1 MTSLIDN
8 QVADLVVKIRNVRT
22 DDKLI
27 ELLGLVKST
36 GDMSVEDST
45 LSLLKKLRNTLS
57 EIDPISVTDYMEWT
71 MIQAARVY
79 IHRITEHKRL
89 LVA

>member
-8 QVADLVVKIRNVRT
+8 QIADLIVKIRKART

-27 ELLGLVKST
+27 ELLDFFKGT
-36 GDMSVEDST
+36 GDKIAEESKFT
-45 LSLLKKLRNTLS
+45 LLKQLRIELS
-57 EIDPISVTDYMEWT
+57 KIDPISVTDYMEWT

-79 IHRITEHKRL
+79 IHRIMEHKRL

>member
-8 QVADLVVKIRNVRT
+8 QIADLIVKIRKART

-27 ELLGLVKST
+27 ELLDFFKGA
-36 GDMSVEDST
+36 GDKIAEESKFT
-45 LSLLKKLRNTLS
+45 LLKQLRIELS
-57 EIDPISVTDYMEWT
+57 KIDPISVTDYMEWT

-79 IHRITEHKRL
+79 IHRIMEHKRL

>member
-1 MTSLIDN
+1 MTSLIDS
-8 QVADLVVKIRNVRT
+8 QIADLIVKIRKART
-22 DDKLI
+22 DDKLVELLDFFKGAGDKIAEESKFTLLKQLRI
-27 ELLGLVKST
+27 ELSK
-36 GDMSVEDST
+36 
-45 LSLLKKLRNTLS
+45 
-57 EIDPISVTDYMEWT
+57 IDPISVSDYMEWT

>member
-1 MTSLIDN
+1 MTSLIDS
-8 QVADLVVKIRNVRT
+8 QIADLIVKIRKART

-27 ELLGLVKST
+27 ELLDFFKGA
-36 GDMSVEDST
+36 GDKIAEESKFT
-45 LSLLKKLRNTLS
+45 LLKQLRIELS
-57 EIDPISVTDYMEWT
+57 KIDPISVTDYMEWT

-79 IHRITEHKRL
+79 IHRIMEHKRL